1 MEKKIRSI
9 SISEIIDSKL
19 IDDSKLRGLTI
30 SANLSRI
37 LFDYFKEETR
47 GSGKLVILKYIGLLL
62 SPSTNTFILSKLS
75 LFAYFSVLLNCGGN
89 AIKFSQYHI

>member
-37 LFDYFKEETR
+37 LFDYFKHETK
-47 GSGKLVILKYIGLLL
+47 GSGKILR
-62 SPSTNTFILSKLS
+62 
-75 LFAYFSVLLNCGGN
+75 VD
-89 AIKFSQYHI
+89 

>member
-19 IDDSKLRGLTI
+19 RDDSKLRGLTI

-37 LFDYFKEETR
+37 LFNYFKNQPKGTDR
-47 GSGKLVILKYIGLLL
+47 ILKL
-62 SPSTNTFILSKLS
+62 
-75 LFAYFSVLLNCGGN
+75 
-89 AIKFSQYHI
+89 

>member
-37 LFDYFKEETR
+37 LFNYFKEETK
-47 GSGKLVILKYIGLLL
+47 GFNKILR
-62 SPSTNTFILSKLS
+62 
-75 LFAYFSVLLNCGGN
+75 VD
-89 AIKFSQYHI
+89 